1 MLSPYL
7 PIRALAEMAE
17 FVPLPNDEISDEILR
32 FASVQSNSIVK
43 KGVANPWFIGPWH
56 EVNENFEMFY

>member
-17 FVPLPNDEISDEILR
+17 FVPLPLR

-56 EVNENFEMFY
+56 EVNENLEMFY